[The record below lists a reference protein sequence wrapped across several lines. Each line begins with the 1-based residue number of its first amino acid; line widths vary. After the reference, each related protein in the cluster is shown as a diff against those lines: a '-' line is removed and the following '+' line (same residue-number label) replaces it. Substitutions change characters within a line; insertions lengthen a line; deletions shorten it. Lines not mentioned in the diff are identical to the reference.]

1 MLTALVLTLKPTTS
15 AVVPAFLGRAAHAWF
30 LDQMR
35 QTDPQLAQRL
45 HTPDTPKPFTVSPL
59 WSPTSLPHDGSLHLS
74 AGQTCYLRIASIET
88 DLSRRLLGTFVSR
101 WASATIH
108 LSGVPFRVHKIASTA
123 AGHPQATHLSYET
136 LIERAEQSPPP
147 GHVTL
152 QFLTPTTFRRSP
164 PPGGLFDDAPYDLPF
179 PLPELVFGGLLSLWN
194 AFGPQPLPEEMRI
207 FARDCVVVSRYRLH
221 TELVDF
227 GSGRRGRVGGF
238 VGVCRFATRCP
249 DAAWRRRIGLLA
261 AFAPLAGVGWRTT
274 MGLGQIRLEE

>member
-1 MLTALVLTLKPTTS
+1 MLTALVLTLKPTANATTP
-15 AVVPAFLGRAAHAWF
+15 VFLGRAAHAWF

-35 QTDPQLAQRL
+35 QVDPQLAQRL

-59 WSPTSLPHDGSLHLS
+59 WSPTSPPHGGSLHLS
-74 AGQTCYLRIASIET
+74 TGQTCYLRLTSVEAN
-88 DLSRRLLGTFVSR
+88 LSRRLLSTFISR
-101 WASATIH
+101 WANAIIH
-108 LSGVPFRVHKIASTA
+108 LSGVPFHVHKVASTA
-123 AGHPQATHLSYET
+123 AEHPQATQLPYAA

-147 GHVTL
+147 DHVTL

-164 PPGGLFDDAPYDLPF
+164 PPEGLFDDDPYDLPF

-194 AFGPQPLPEEMRI
+194 VFAPQPLPEEVRT
-207 FARDCVVVSRYRLH
+207 FARDRVVVSRYRLH

-238 VGVCRFATRCP
+238 VGTCRFAVRPP

-261 AFAPLAGVGWRTT
+261 AFAPFAGVGRRTT
-274 MGLGQIRLEE
+274 MGLGQTRSGD